1 MENHRTEAETIARLA
16 AEAVAG
22 SLLESTPAPIL
33 LTPETTKITSL
44 EKLQPYPLR
53 TQANTKLATQKD
65 FVAYLKEHRIC
76 PAIFADRKAL
86 KLHAIMDYHSSTPQW
101 LDHQATLVYE
111 RSQQLT
117 TWVSK
122 ANQFMSQE
130 AFAEFLDENLNDI
143 QTPTPASVL
152 DFVECLQCT
161 RKETFRS
168 AVKQTTGEM
177 SFIWT
182 KENQSQES
190 TSILEEFTL
199 GIPVWHR
206 GEAIAIGARL
216 YHRISEVEGKAKLT
230 FKYRLEHLERII
242 DKLWDEQLE
251 ALRADLLEICP
262 VYEGTAPQQPQP
274 LM

>member
-1 MENHRTEAETIARLA
+1 MDTHKTEAETIATLA
-16 AEAVAG
+16 AESVAG
-22 SLLESTPAPIL
+22 TLIESTPAPML
-33 LTPETTKITSL
+33 LTPQTVKATSL
-44 EKLQPYPLR
+44 EKWQPNPLR

-65 FVAYLKEHRIC
+65 FVAYLQKHAKTA
-76 PAIFADRKAL
+76 AIFADRKAL
-86 KLHAIMDYHSSTPQW
+86 KFHAIMDYHGEQPEW
-101 LDHQATLVYE
+101 LDHQATLVHE

-122 ANQFMSQE
+122 ANQFMNQE

-262 VYEGTAPQQPQP
+262 VYEGTAPQPPQP